1 VAKKKFR
8 AKILI
13 VPIESI
19 GDDSLY
25 SSVPHHINKFSHCD
39 SAPADLCSS
48 HNDAVASLGRWSVLM
63 EAASCPV

>member
-1 VAKKKFR
+1 MAKKKFR

-19 GDDSLY
+19 GDESLY
-25 SSVPHHINKFSHCD
+25 SSVPHHINKFSYRD
-39 SAPADLCSS
+39 FVRAVLCIS
-48 HNDAVASLGRWSVLM
+48 HNDAVTGLGSWSVLM